1 MINKILIAVVIVLVL
16 GGGYAWYFNQ
26 PEAPE
31 AMMERE
37 DEEMMKEGM
46 KVNFIGRI
54 SMFPKDIEE
63 RMRKIMKKTE
73 HNSNYLVNFA
83 MAYGGRSEVLD
94 ATRKIAEQVKAGKL
108 EIDQI
113 NEEVFS
119 KNLYMPGEP
128 DMIIRTGGEKRTS
141 NFLPFQAAYSEWI
154 FIDKMWPEFEKQD
167 LLAAIEEFE
176 HRDRRF
182 GK

>member
-1 MINKILIAVVIVLVL
+1 
-16 GGGYAWYFNQ
+16 
-26 PEAPE
+26 
-31 AMMERE
+31 
-37 DEEMMKEGM
+37 
-46 KVNFIGRI
+46 
-54 SMFPKDIEE
+54 
-63 RMRKIMKKTE
+63 
-73 HNSNYLVNFA
+73 
-83 MAYGGRSEVLD
+83 
-94 ATRKIAEQVKAGKL
+94 
-108 EIDQI
+108 
-113 NEEVFS
+113 
-119 KNLYMPGEP
+119 MPGEP